1 MASDWIWK
9 ATNISTYFTGCD
21 ALSRGGGLT
30 AGYKPRS
37 NCCSSSHGKMIRR
50 AMKYQPIGLT
60 GCDTATAEG
69 WKESCGTTVSISS
82 TLPLCYSLCEMPSMT
97 QLPTA
102 RIVPAKL
109 HTAGEEGVYA
119 ELLNNQGIL
128 DSSECLELARLA
140 KRKGAWCVAEAALC
154 PLAARRDPAAMLQ
167 LAKLCEHQ
175 LGDIERALE
184 LTLSLAALRLP
195 PSIHIR
201 LERLESKRAQRLAV

>member
-1 MASDWIWK
+1 MLTRLKACIAAARCPGVLADLQRRGVRPTSSRNTCPPEWDQTESGKPPTSRLAS
-9 ATNISTYFTGCD
+9 GCD

-102 RIVPAKL
+102 RASYRPSFTL
-109 HTAGEEGVYA
+109 
-119 ELLNNQGIL
+119 Q
-128 DSSECLELARLA
+128 AR
-140 KRKGAWCVAEAALC
+140 KVS
-154 PLAARRDPAAMLQ
+154 M
-167 LAKLCEHQ
+167 
-175 LGDIERALE
+175 
-184 LTLSLAALRLP
+184 
-195 PSIHIR
+195 PSY
-201 LERLESKRAQRLAV
+201 

>member
-1 MASDWIWK
+1 MRHGDGRGLEGVMRHNRLDIINLA
-9 ATNISTYFTGCD
+9 ALLQPLRD
-21 ALSRGGGLT
+21 AFHDPAAYG
-30 AGYKPRS
+30 
-37 NCCSSSHGKMIRR
+37 
-50 AMKYQPIGLT
+50 
-60 GCDTATAEG
+60 
-69 WKESCGTTVSISS
+69 
-82 TLPLCYSLCEMPSMT
+82 
-97 QLPTA
+97 A

-175 LGDIERALE
+175 LGEIERALE
-184 LTLSLAALRLP
+184 LTLCGCARPKTSISDWSGWNQSGRSSLR
-195 PSIHIR
+195 SEQKTRNHIETPR
-201 LERLESKRAQRLAV
+201 CLVLL